1 MTLRSRDA
9 GLLLLDELVV
19 EGMSHF
25 TFAEAV
31 ERSGRSP
38 TSCANLLHR
47 LQRDGLLDR
56 VRRGHYAIR
65 HLGTLGTNAG
75 TESVL
80 LAVAAGF
87 AGTPHR
93 IAYRTALEELDLIP
107 HHGRAIQVAVA
118 RPIRATILSGRP
130 LTVILEPLASLL
142 IGTGPTEGTFVAD
155 RERALLD
162 AAARPELVGGAAV
175 IAEAIAAAG
184 TIDPDRLIDHARR
197 LRWGPALRRI
207 GSIADGL
214 GLHGLAGKLTPLAP
228 PTSDIALEPGTPGC
242 VWRDSRWWVRWA
254 HERTD
259 LLNVVQQ

>member
-1 MTLRSRDA
+1 MTLLD
-9 GLLLLDELVV
+9 GLIVDGL
-19 EGMSHF
+19 SHF
-25 TFAEAV
+25 TFADAV
-31 ERSGRSP
+31 ERTGRSA

-65 HLGTLGTNAG
+65 PFGALGTDAG

-107 HHGRAIQVAVA
+107 HHARSIQVAIA
-118 RPIRATILSGRP
+118 RPTRATILSGRP
-130 LTVILEPLASLL
+130 LTVIVEPLSSLS
-142 IGTGPTEGTFVAD
+142 IGARPIDGTLVSD

-175 IAEAIAAAG
+175 IAEAIAAAAG
-184 TIDPDRLIDHARR
+184 LVDPDRLMDHARN

-207 GSIADGL
+207 GSIADRL
-214 GLHGLAGKLTPLAP
+214 GLRGLAAKLSPLAP
-228 PTSDIALEPGTPGC
+228 PTSDIWLEPGAPGS
-242 VWRDSRWWVRWA
+242 VWRDTRWWVRWS
-254 HERTD
+254 HERD
-259 LLNVVQQ
+259 ELLNVVQQ